1 MIILPICRVLG
12 DLRHKQRVYK
22 KRKDVAQ
29 FSRSLL
35 PHLSGRRLK
44 TEYLEK
50 NFKILPI
57 SRVRMCICVRDAT
70 TLRQNQSCPELKHP
84 MQILFFPIFQR
95 NQLFQPFQTFP
106 CSNNTSQFK
115 DSETNTGSKLKHLHF
130 LSDLG
135 NLT

>member
-12 DLRHKQRVYK
+12 DLRHKQRVYE

-35 PHLSGRRLK
+35 LHLSGRGLK

-50 NFKILPI
+50 KFKILPI

-70 TLRQNQSCPELKHP
+70 TVRQNQSCPELETSNANLFCFFQFFKGISYSNRFRHSLAAKTLLSLKFP
-84 MQILFFPIFQR
+84 KQIR
-95 NQLFQPFQTFP
+95 EAN
-106 CSNNTSQFK
+106 
-115 DSETNTGSKLKHLHF
+115 
-130 LSDLG
+130 
-135 NLT
+135 